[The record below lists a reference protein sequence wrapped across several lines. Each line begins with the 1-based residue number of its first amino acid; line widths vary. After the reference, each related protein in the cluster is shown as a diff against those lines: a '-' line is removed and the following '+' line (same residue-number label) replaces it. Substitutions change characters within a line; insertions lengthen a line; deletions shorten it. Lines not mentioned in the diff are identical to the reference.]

1 MVSSKAQPTSPGRYD
16 EPWDNNGPNGTKN
29 NYDSPWGDEKS
40 TLNYDEPWDAIGST
54 NGTISFETGKT
65 RWELFWLISSLY
77 WVFFLCT
84 FRPNLRSVLHELDG

>member
-40 TLNYDEPWDAIGST
+40 TLNYDEPWDTIGST
-54 NGTISFETGKT
+54 NGTISSETGKT
-65 RWELFWLISSLY
+65 RWELFW
-77 WVFFLCT
+77 VFGLNARYIGSF
-84 FRPNLRSVLHELDG
+84 FSVHFQT